1 MAKTNNREKL
11 TYKQMLSYMDFLNSK
26 LNQSH
31 ENLSSGVSGL
41 GYCLRSLL
49 QFMGKEE
56 EFTEFLKKKEEDAK
70 KAEEELG
77 SDAQN
82 KTIKMEK

>member
-1 MAKTNNREKL
+1 MAKSNNKEKL

-26 LNQSH
+26 VNQSH
-31 ENLSSGVSGL
+31 NNLNNGISGL
-41 GYCLRSLL
+41 GYCLKSLVEFL
-49 QFMGKEE
+49 GKEE
-56 EFTEFLKKKEEDAK
+56 EFTQFLKKKEEDAK